1 MQKVKNSLNPYSDV
15 RVRKALQIID
25 REPNQTISAVA
36 QQLKLSKSRFSHL
49 FKAET
54 GTSVKSYVVSRRLRK
69 AAHLLR
75 ATGMEIKEVA
85 YLLGYQ
91 HGPSFTRVFKA
102 QFGVTP
108 NQYRKAEK
116 AASTRSQLNLLIPA
130 PAPGNTARQ
139 ARLRSEKIRA
149 DRTTR
154 SRALKAGSLAS

>member
-1 MQKVKNSLNPYSDV
+1 MQKVMNSLNSYSDV

-25 REPNQTISAVA
+25 REPNQAVSAVA
-36 QQLKLSKSRFSHL
+36 RQLKLSKSRFSHL

-91 HGPSFTRVFKA
+91 HGPSFSRVFKA

-108 NQYRKAEK
+108 NQYRMAENF
-116 AASTRSQLNLLIPA
+116 AFTRGQLNLVIPA
-130 PAPGNTARQ
+130 QALGNTARQ
-139 ARLRSEKIRA
+139 ARLRSETIKI